1 MRDRDHGAPDLEHL
15 GRSAQ
20 VGDSIRETPHPVG
33 AIRVTHADLI
43 DGDDAPIRRSVIE
56 QSAPQVGPRGVA
68 VHREQRYSR
77 LALRRALEYMHGDTI
92 DIDGA

>member
-1 MRDRDHGAPDLEHL
+1 MSDRDHGALDLERL

-56 QSAPQVGPRGVA
+56 QSAPQIGPRGVA
-68 VHREQRYSR
+68 VHCQQGHPR
-77 LALRRALEYMHGDTI
+77 LVLRRALEHVHGDAI
-92 DIDGA
+92 DVDGA